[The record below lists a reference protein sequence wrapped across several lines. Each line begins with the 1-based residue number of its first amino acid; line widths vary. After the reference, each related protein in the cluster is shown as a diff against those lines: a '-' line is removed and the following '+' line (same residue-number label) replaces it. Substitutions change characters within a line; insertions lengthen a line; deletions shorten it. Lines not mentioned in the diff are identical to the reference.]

1 MSSKPGL
8 KTKIEYAGLG
18 EKVTDMLF
26 KEKLS
31 YEKICERLK
40 IEDGIDLT
48 IGSISNFKKFVL
60 ATVPDFLSQ
69 NKEYKEK
76 MAQKLL
82 DTIDM
87 AVFIAETLKRKIE
100 HFDSNPRHW
109 KQQISYINA
118 YIDEL
123 HLLMKKFGEIKAAT
137 FIEKQENVTNIQINM
152 MVQMEIVRMIDTGQ
166 IPLEHCSDE
175 IKQFYR
181 KMKGNANFA

>member
-18 EKVTDMLF
+18 EKVADMLF

-31 YEKICERLK
+31 YEQICERLK
-40 IEDGIDLT
+40 TEDGIDLT

-60 ATVPDFLSQ
+60 ESTSEFLSRDDV
-69 NKEYKEK
+69 YRD
-76 MAQKLL
+76 KLAKKYL
-82 DTIDM
+82 DTVENL
-87 AVFIAETLKRKIE
+87 VFALEEIKSKIE
-100 HFDSNPRHW
+100 LYRDPKKW
-109 KQQISYINA
+109 KQQSIYLNLMLN
-118 YIDEL
+118 EL
-123 HLLMKKFGEIKAAT
+123 HMLLKRAGEIKPSQ

-181 KMKGNANFA
+181 KMKGNANFT